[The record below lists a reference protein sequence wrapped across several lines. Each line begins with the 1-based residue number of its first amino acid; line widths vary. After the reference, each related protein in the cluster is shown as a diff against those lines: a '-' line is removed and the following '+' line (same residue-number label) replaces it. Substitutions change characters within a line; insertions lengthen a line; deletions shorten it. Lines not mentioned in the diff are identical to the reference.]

1 MDGCFDL
8 IHSGHYNA
16 IRQAKALGDILVA
29 GVNSDAEI
37 LKNKGPTVLNCKERA
52 DILRACKWV
61 DEVHED
67 TEYTVSVDTLDRY
80 NCQYYA
86 HGDDPVY
93 GADGTDMCALLSSV
107 GRFKMFKRTEGVSTT
122 DIVGKL
128 LLLTKDNS
136 AQGRKRTGSFDKPM
150 LSSEY
155 VKEVRRIEKE
165 ESKKEQPMIDAL
177 SPVTAPPL
185 SVPNSHFLATT
196 RRIMH
201 FSNNREP
208 KPTDKVVYI
217 QGSFDL
223 LHNGHIDTLK
233 RAKAMGDFLYV
244 GVWADD
250 IVNYFR
256 GSNYP
261 VLSLHERVLMV
272 LACKYVDD
280 VVIGSNY

>member
-1 MDGCFDL
+1 
-8 IHSGHYNA
+8 
-16 IRQAKALGDILVA
+16 
-29 GVNSDAEI
+29 
-37 LKNKGPTVLNCKERA
+37 
-52 DILRACKWV
+52 
-61 DEVHED
+61 
-67 TEYTVSVDTLDRY
+67 VSEETLDRY

-86 HGDDPVY
+86 HGDDPVF
-93 GADGTDMCALLSSV
+93 GADGTDMCAVLRGV

-128 LLLTKDNS
+128 LMLTKDNTV
-136 AQGRKRTGSFDKPM
+136 QGRKRTGSFEKPM

-155 VKEVRRIEKE
+155 VKEVRRIEQE
-165 ESKKEQPMIDAL
+165 ESKKEQSFKDAL
-177 SPVTAPPL
+177 SPVSAPSL
-185 SVPNSHFLATT
+185 SIPNSHFLATT

-201 FSNNREP
+201 FSNNKES
-208 KPTDKVVYI
+208 KPTDRIIYI

-223 LHNGHIDTLK
+223 LHNGHIETLK
-233 RAKAMGDFLYV
+233 RARAMGDFLYV

-261 VLSLHERVLMV
+261 LLSLHERVLMV

-280 VVIGSNY
+280 VVIGSNYQVTKDMIKSLNISKVVHPLTNED